1 MALFTVSFSSLHY
14 SVIQRECEN
23 SRKTA
28 SHLARSYEPPLI
40 LFVAKLNRE
49 KGSFKL
55 SSLIFFCCSLEIK
68 FDNIP
73 CTVLEA
79 SSVKKVGKVKDK
91 KGLKYSVYWIDGTQ
105 VKQWG
110 GKEVS
115 SCCQWI
121 RRKQKLDKRQ
131 LTWENRI
138 PADLIKRTF

>member
-91 KGLKYSVYWIDGTQ
+91 KGLKYSVY
-105 VKQWG
+105 
-110 GKEVS
+110 
-115 SCCQWI
+115 
-121 RRKQKLDKRQ
+121 
-131 LTWENRI
+131 
-138 PADLIKRTF
+138 